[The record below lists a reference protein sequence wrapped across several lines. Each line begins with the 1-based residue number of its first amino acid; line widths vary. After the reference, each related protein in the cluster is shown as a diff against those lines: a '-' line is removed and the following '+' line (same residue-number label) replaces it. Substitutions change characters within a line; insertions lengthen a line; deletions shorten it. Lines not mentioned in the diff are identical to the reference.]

1 MNIINF
7 KVKLEEIK
15 MKILVPTA
23 GPGPAAENANYI
35 LEIAQKMK
43 ADVVVLHILDL
54 AEKSEGNEALKI
66 FQDLGDEM
74 GVDVKT
80 ILKEGN
86 VVPTIVDS
94 ADDESANLI
103 IMGASKGRIVAEWI
117 VADVLEKSNVPIVI
131 IPYGYNR

>member
-1 MNIINF
+1 
-7 KVKLEEIK
+7 

-35 LEIAQKMK
+35 LEIAKKMK

-74 GVDVKT
+74 GVNVKT

>member
-1 MNIINF
+1 
-7 KVKLEEIK
+7 

-35 LEIAQKMK
+35 LEIAQKLK
-43 ADVVVLHILDL
+43 SEIVVLHILDL
-54 AEKSEGNEALKI
+54 AESNEGQEALKI
-66 FQDLGDEM
+66 FQDLGEEM
-74 GVDVKT
+74 GVHVKT

-86 VVPTIVDS
+86 VVPTI
-94 ADDESANLI
+94 ADCADEENANLI

-117 VADVLEKSNVPIVI
+117 VTDVLEKSNVPIVI